1 MGFRIQ
7 ESFHVDAPVDAVWR
21 YLIDP
26 RQVVECLPGAE
37 LTEAQSDTVYLGK
50 VKVKVGP
57 VTAAYNGKATL
68 LEVDESTH
76 HVRLAA
82 EGRESGGAGSAR
94 MTMTSRVSAAAT
106 GGCEVQVEAELDV
119 AGKIVQFGRGM
130 IDTVN
135 KQLFSQFTECVRT
148 RLEAPPA
155 AVATGAPDTTAAADQ
170 TRVPHR
176 AEPVRVLPLLW
187 HAFVEWLKRLFGGQ
201 PSAK

>member
-1 MGFRIQ
+1 MAFRIQ
-7 ESFHVDAPVDAVWR
+7 ETFHVDAPVDAVWR

-68 LEVDESTH
+68 LEVDGTQH
-76 HVRLAA
+76 QVRLAA
-82 EGRESGGAGSAR
+82 EGRETGGAGSAR
-94 MTMTSRVSAAAT
+94 MTMTSKVAAADA
-106 GGCEVQVEAELDV
+106 GGCDVQVEAELDV

-130 IDTVN
+130 IDSVN
-135 KQLFSQFTECVRT
+135 KQLFSQFTECVRA
-148 RLEAPPA
+148 RLEARAGA
-155 AVATGAPDTTAAADQ
+155 AAGAPDTTAAADQ
-170 TRVPHR
+170 TRVPHKG
-176 AEPVRVLPLLW
+176 EPVKVLPLLW

-201 PSAK
+201 RPAQ